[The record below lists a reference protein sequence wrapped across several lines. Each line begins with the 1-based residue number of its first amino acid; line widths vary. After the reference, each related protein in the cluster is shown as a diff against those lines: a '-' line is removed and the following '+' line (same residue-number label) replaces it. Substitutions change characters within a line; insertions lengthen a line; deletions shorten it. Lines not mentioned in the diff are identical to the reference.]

1 MARSELVH
9 QYLSDLEQYL
19 SRLSEA
25 RAQEIV
31 QEIESHI
38 YDAMEVRSAA
48 DEGGPEAILGRL
60 GTPRELAAGYIDHLN
75 TGVAPPRGL
84 KPLSRVRKGISKGL
98 YYLVCCLGYGTAI
111 ALLAAAA
118 VKLLSPATLGVWM
131 AEHGNSVVVSF
142 SPLDPTAN
150 ELPAAWLIP
159 LAALAGAGL
168 LYLTRRVASILKM
181 HVWNTA
187 N

>member
-111 ALLAAAA
+111 A
-118 VKLLSPATLGVWM
+118 
-131 AEHGNSVVVSF
+131 
-142 SPLDPTAN
+142 
-150 ELPAAWLIP
+150 
-159 LAALAGAGL
+159 
-168 LYLTRRVASILKM
+168 
-181 HVWNTA
+181 
-187 N
+187 

>member
-9 QYLSDLEQYL
+9 QYLSDLERYL

-38 YDAMEVRSAA
+38 YDAIELQVAA
-48 DEGGPEAILGRL
+48 GEGGAEAILGRL
-60 GTPRELAAGYIDHLN
+60 GTPRELAAGYIDHVT

-84 KPLSRVRKGISKGL
+84 KPLSRVRKGMSRGL
-98 YYLVCCLGYGTAI
+98 YYLVCCLGYGTAV

-118 VKLLSPATLGVWM
+118 LKLVSPASLGVWV

-142 SPLDPTAN
+142 SQLDPQAN
-150 ELPAAWLIP
+150 ELPAAWLVPI
-159 LAALAGAGL
+159 AVLAGAGL